1 MNTKSTLKMIFLHA
15 SGISATRSAL
25 REVRHALSFPSHVL
39 LTLLGMVRV
48 IKEQAIEDRVLA
60 EHLGSEALWDR
71 MVSQYGITTQSV
83 LRGYRSATVLN
94 YLLLIAIAA
103 NFGFLLGDIPDSLV
117 IISANLA
124 FLNLLLILLVQN
136 TYRLNMARTQSAPS
150 VVAFIK
156 TVILNPTLLIALPL
170 PSSYRVRGEPNE

>member
-1 MNTKSTLKMIFLHA
+1 
-15 SGISATRSAL
+15 
-25 REVRHALSFPSHVL
+25 
-39 LTLLGMVRV
+39 
-48 IKEQAIEDRVLA
+48 
-60 EHLGSEALWDR
+60 